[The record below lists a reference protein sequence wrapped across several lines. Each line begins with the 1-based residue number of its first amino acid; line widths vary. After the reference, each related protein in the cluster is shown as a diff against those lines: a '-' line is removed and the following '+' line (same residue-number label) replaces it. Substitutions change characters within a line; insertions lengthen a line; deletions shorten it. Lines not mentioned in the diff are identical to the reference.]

1 MVGRREVVGGGML
14 AGLAAIAAPEQAGAN
29 AQDKDD
35 NTAIVRAIDNLRQV
49 LERQAD
55 SCRLGACGAADA
67 VRAQQKTFLKS
78 NQKFPDYI
86 DAGVDAWCELYDWH
100 VKNRQP
106 ITATRLPDG
115 RYGLA
120 FLFTT
125 VVLRTEQS
133 GNFVGWGY
141 DVR

>member
-1 MVGRREVVGGGML
+1 MSSM
-14 AGLAAIAAPEQAGAN
+14 P
-29 AQDKDD
+29 
-35 NTAIVRAIDNLRQV
+35 
-49 LERQAD
+49 
-55 SCRLGACGAADA
+55 
-67 VRAQQKTFLKS
+67 FLKS

-106 ITATRLPDG
+106 INATRLPDG

-125 VVLRTEQS
+125 VVLRIEQS
-133 GNFVGWGY
+133 ANFIGWGY
-141 DVR
+141 DAR